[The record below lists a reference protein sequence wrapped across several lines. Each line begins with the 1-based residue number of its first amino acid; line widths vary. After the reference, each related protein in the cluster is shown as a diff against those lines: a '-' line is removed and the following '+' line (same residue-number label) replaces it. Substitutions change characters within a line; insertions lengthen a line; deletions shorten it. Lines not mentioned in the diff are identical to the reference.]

1 MDSVYSNKPKKLRGA
16 FVEYGL
22 SIPPLFVVFQFN
34 PLQLSRNRGL
44 SFAPPNATPPTRPR
58 PPRARPRGA
67 EDAYETPSVPAGH
80 TARTLREWHQSKNNL
95 EDIRKEQRVEYQE
108 ETISLEIRLD
118 ATDRMNDGDPIA
130 STLGVLPQLST
141 LELMMHPKEGGLLGA
156 LGSLL
161 GSAPGGHSYTKQP
174 NPPMVLFIWG
184 YTRVLPVNINSMS
197 ISETEFTT
205 ILSPTR
211 ATVSVSMTV
220 IESKEKLYLV
230 HKTVKEVM
238 SVLNLQNI
246 TDIAN
251 VVVPG

>member
-1 MDSVYSNKPKKLRGA
+1 MSGYTNKPKKLRGA

-34 PLQLSRNRGL
+34 PLQLSRSRNL
-44 SFAPPNATPPTRPR
+44 SFSPPS
-58 PPRARPRGA
+58 GQCGQG
-67 EDAYETPSVPAGH
+67 SSGSGSKG
-80 TARTLREWHQSKNNL
+80 RTMRQWHQQQDDL
-95 EDIRKEQRVEYQE
+95 TDIRDQQQVDVQE
-108 ETISLEIRLD
+108 ETINLEIRLD
-118 ATDRMNDGDPIA
+118 ATDKMNDGDPIA

-220 IESKEKLYLV
+220 IESGEPLYKV
-230 HKTVKEVM
+230 HKGVKEVT
-238 SVLNLQNI
+238 SLLNLANI
-246 TDIAN
+246 ADVAN